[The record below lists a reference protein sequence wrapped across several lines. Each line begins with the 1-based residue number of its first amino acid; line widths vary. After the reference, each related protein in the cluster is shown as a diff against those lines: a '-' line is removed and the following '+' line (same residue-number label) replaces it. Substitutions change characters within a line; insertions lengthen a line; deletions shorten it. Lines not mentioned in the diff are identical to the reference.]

1 MLLIQVRLP
10 DTNPDGNPDTPP
22 TFPQTPRGLIELAKA
37 LPAVRAQAKA
47 KSVDSEVWAETSCG
61 KRIPQEDLDY
71 VLHVEHAERSI
82 QRTRRPDQRRVQRG
96 PGPLN
101 RAAEVLKGLEV

>member
-1 MLLIQVRLP
+1 MLRIQVGF
-10 DTNPDGNPDTPP
+10 PDGNLDTPP

-47 KSVDSEVWAETSCG
+47 KSVDSEVFVDTSCG

-71 VLHVEHAERSI
+71 VLHVGHQERST

-96 PGPLN
+96 QGPLN
-101 RAAEVLKGLEV
+101 RAAEVLKGLEL

>member
-1 MLLIQVRLP
+1 MLLIQIRRNTGELELP
-10 DTNPDGNPDTPP
+10 A
-22 TFPQTPRGLIELAKA
+22 TFPQTPQGLIELAKA

-47 KSVDSEVWAETSCG
+47 KSADSEVFVATSRG

-71 VLHVEHAERSI
+71 VLHVDHTERST

-96 PGPLN
+96 QGPLK
-101 RAAEVLKGLEV
+101 RAAEVLKGLEL

>member
-1 MLLIQVRLP
+1 MLLIQIRRSTGELELP
-10 DTNPDGNPDTPP
+10 A
-22 TFPQTPRGLIELAKA
+22 TFPQTPQGLIELAKA

-47 KSVDSEVWAETSCG
+47 KSADSEVFVATSRG

-71 VLHVEHAERSI
+71 VLHVDHTERST

-96 PGPLN
+96 QGPLK
-101 RAAEVLKGLEV
+101 RAAEVLKGLEL

>member
-1 MLLIQVRLP
+1 MLLILTRRNTGEL
-10 DTNPDGNPDTPP
+10 DPP
-22 TFPQTPRGLIELAKA
+22 AAFPQNPRGLIELAKA

-47 KSVDSEVWAETSCG
+47 KSVDSEVFVDTSCG

-71 VLHVEHAERSI
+71 VLHVEHTERST
-82 QRTRRPDQRRVQRG
+82 QRSRRPDQRRVQRG
-96 PGPLN
+96 QGPLN

>member
-1 MLLIQVRLP
+1 MLLIQIRF
-10 DTNPDGNPDTPP
+10 PDGNPDAPP

-47 KSVDSEVWAETSCG
+47 KSADSEVWADTSCG

-71 VLHVEHAERSI
+71 VLHVDHAERSI

-96 PGPLN
+96 QGPLQ

>member
-1 MLLIQVRLP
+1 MLRIQVRFP
-10 DTNPDGNPDTPP
+10 DENPDTPP
-22 TFPQTPRGLIELAKA
+22 TFPQTPKGLIELAKA

-47 KSVDSEVWAETSCG
+47 KSIESEVWVETSTG
-61 KRIPQEDLDY
+61 RRIPQEDIDY

-96 PGPLN
+96 QGPLK
-101 RAAEVLKGLEV
+101 RAAEVLAGLEE

>member
-1 MLLIQVRLP
+1 MLRIQVRF
-10 DTNPDGNPDTPP
+10 PDGNPDTPP

-37 LPAVRAQAKA
+37 LPAVRAQARA
-47 KSVDSEVWAETSCG
+47 KSVDSEVWADTSCG
-61 KRIPQEDLDY
+61 KRIHQEDIDY
-71 VLHVEHAERSI
+71 VLHIEHQERST

-96 PGPLN
+96 QGPLS

>member
-1 MLLIQVRLP
+1 MLRIQVRF
-10 DTNPDGNPDTPP
+10 PDGNPDAPP

-47 KSVDSEVWAETSCG
+47 KSVDSEVWADTSCG
-61 KRIPQEDLDY
+61 KRVPQEDLDY
-71 VLHVEHAERSI
+71 VLHVDHAERST

-96 PGPLN
+96 QGPLK
-101 RAAEVLKGLEV
+101 RAAEILKGLEV

>member
-1 MLLIQVRLP
+1 MLLIRRNTGELDLP
-10 DTNPDGNPDTPP
+10 A

-37 LPAVRAQAKA
+37 LPRLRAQAKA
-47 KSVDSEVWAETSCG
+47 TSVDSEVWAETSCG

-96 PGPLN
+96 QGPLK
-101 RAAEVLKGLEV
+101 RAAEVLEGLEV

>member
-1 MLLIQVRLP
+1 MLRIQVRF
-10 DTNPDGNPDTPP
+10 PDGNPDTPP
-22 TFPQTPRGLIELAKA
+22 TFPQTPRGLIELAKV

-47 KSVDSEVWAETSCG
+47 KSADSEVWAETSTG
-61 KRIPQEDLDY
+61 RRISQEDLDY
-71 VLHVEHAERSI
+71 VLHVGHAERST

-96 PGPLN
+96 QGPLS

>member
-1 MLLIQVRLP
+1 MLLIQIRRN
-10 DTNPDGNPDTPP
+10 TGNPATPA
-22 TFPQTPRGLIELAKA
+22 TFPQTPQGLIDLGKA

-47 KSVDSEVWAETSCG
+47 KSVDSEVFVATSTG
-61 KRIPQEDLDY
+61 RRIPQEDLDY
-71 VLHVEHAERSI
+71 VLHVDHAERST

-96 PGPLN
+96 QGPLN

>member
-1 MLLIQVRLP
+1 MLLIQIRF
-10 DTNPDGNPDTPP
+10 PDGNPDAPP
-22 TFPQTPRGLIELAKA
+22 TFPQTPRGLIELGKA
-37 LPAVRAQAKA
+37 LPRLRDAAKA
-47 KSVDSEVWAETSCG
+47 NYGVDSEVWVETSYG

-71 VLHVEHAERSI
+71 VLHVDHPERSI

-96 PGPLN
+96 QGPLN

>member
-1 MLLIQVRLP
+1 MLRIQVWFP
-10 DTNPDGNPDTPP
+10 SGNPDAPP

-47 KSVDSEVWAETSCG
+47 KSADSEVWAETSCG
-61 KRIPQEDLDY
+61 KRIPQWDLDY
-71 VLHVEHAERSI
+71 VLHVEHAERST
-82 QRTRRPDQRRVQRG
+82 QRDRRPDQRRVQRG
-96 PGPLN
+96 QGPLK

>member
-1 MLLIQVRLP
+1 MLLIQIRRNTGELDLP
-10 DTNPDGNPDTPP
+10 AA
-22 TFPQTPRGLIELAKA
+22 FPQSPQGLIELGKA
-37 LPAVRAQAKA
+37 LPHLRDTAKA
-47 KSVDSEVWAETSCG
+47 NYGIESEVWVETSCG

-71 VLHVEHAERSI
+71 VLHVDHAERST

-96 PGPLN
+96 QGPLS

>member
-1 MLLIQVRLP
+1 MLLIQIRF
-10 DTNPDGNPDTPP
+10 PDGNPDAPP

-47 KSVDSEVWAETSCG
+47 KSADSEVWADTSCG
-61 KRIPQEDLDY
+61 KRIQQQDLDY
-71 VLHVEHAERSI
+71 VLHVDHAERST

-96 PGPLN
+96 QGPLQ

>member
-1 MLLIQVRLP
+1 MLLIQIRRNTGELDLP
-10 DTNPDGNPDTPP
+10 AA
-22 TFPQTPRGLIELAKA
+22 FPQTPQGLIDLGKA
-37 LPAVRAQAKA
+37 LPHLRDTA
-47 KSVDSEVWAETSCG
+47 KSKYGVASEVWAETSCG

-71 VLHVEHAERSI
+71 VLHVEHTERST

-96 PGPLN
+96 QGPLN